1 MSTIVSSMDRIRA
14 AAAEGEKLLSVITA
28 TDDTAATLTQL
39 KLDIAALKNPCY
51 DAHALYSEL
60 SARIEREQKE
70 FEDLRDSRTKKLFG
84 GSKYKEKLVKEE
96 NDVTEL
102 LEWQAKADKTRKEL
116 DVKLDDMKELR
127 QKLEQMVE
135 QRIQALNDLDNLYV
149 SVFNGPSPG
158 HAEEDKLE
166 AQVKAAEEVIAE
178 FPSSSC
184 FLRYGA
190 NTPKIFNPI
199 QNSYSQVASV
209 VDYIT
214 MARARVTFAA
224 GSAAK
229 ALKISESDIFDL
241 KAGAS
246 IRANS
251 NFNSAV
257 ADRQEREHLNWVR
270 RSLAE
275 ASQFLAMA
283 HEIDPEVDGFV
294 MPKVADGKSVA
305 GRLDDWINT
314 PVTDYF
320 FHREIQDTAE
330 GIAMASAIV
339 DEQLRLAEEKKSVWT
354 EKRDAAGKD
363 LKQAREELN
372 QLRAR
377 IFEDAVRSEGASTV
391 PSYEETAANEHLPQ
405 YTETDRS

>member
-1 MSTIVSSMDRIRA
+1 MSTIESSMDRIRA
-14 AAAEGEKLLSVITA
+14 AAAEREQLLSVITA
-28 TDDTAATLTQL
+28 TDDTAANLTQL

-60 SARIEREQKE
+60 NARIEREQKE
-70 FEDLRDSRTKKLFG
+70 FEDLRDSRTQKLFG
-84 GSKYKEKLVKEE
+84 GSKYKDKLTKEE

-102 LEWQAKADKTRKEL
+102 LEWQAKADKARKEL
-116 DVKLDDMKELR
+116 DVKLDEMKELR
-127 QKLEQMVE
+127 QKLEHMVE

-166 AQVKAAEEVIAE
+166 AQVKAAKE
-178 FPSSSC
+178 
-184 FLRYGA
+184 
-190 NTPKIFNPI
+190 IFNPI

-209 VDYIT
+209 VNYIT

-246 IRANS
+246 IRANR

-283 HEIDPEVDGFV
+283 HEFDPEVDGFV

-320 FHREIQDTAE
+320 FHREIQVTAE
-330 GIAMASAIV
+330 GIVMAGAIV
-339 DEQLRLAEEKKSVWT
+339 DEQLRFAEEKKKVWT

-363 LKQAREELN
+363 LKQAREELH

-377 IFEDAVRSEGASTV
+377 LFENAVNGERASTV
-391 PSYEETAANEHLPQ
+391 PSYEEAAVNEHLPQ

>member
-1 MSTIVSSMDRIRA
+1 MDRIRA
-14 AAAEGEKLLSVITA
+14 AAAEREQLLSVITA
-28 TDDTAATLTQL
+28 TDDTAANLTQL

-60 SARIEREQKE
+60 NARIEREQKE
-70 FEDLRDSRTKKLFG
+70 FEDLRDSRTQKLFG
-84 GSKYKEKLVKEE
+84 GSKYKDKLTKEE

-102 LEWQAKADKTRKEL
+102 LEWQAKADKARKEL
-116 DVKLDDMKELR
+116 DVKLDEMKELR
-127 QKLEQMVE
+127 QKLEHMVE

-166 AQVKAAEEVIAE
+166 AQVKAAKEVIAKSPHS
-178 FPSSSC
+178 FSFFWPS
-184 FLRYGA
+184 A
-190 NTPKIFNPI
+190 NTLKIFNPI

-209 VDYIT
+209 VNYIT

-246 IRANS
+246 IRANR

-283 HEIDPEVDGFV
+283 HEFDPEVDGFV

-320 FHREIQDTAE
+320 FHREIQVTAE
-330 GIAMASAIV
+330 GIVMAGAIV
-339 DEQLRLAEEKKSVWT
+339 DEQLRFAEEKKKVWT

-363 LKQAREELN
+363 LKQAREELH

-377 IFEDAVRSEGASTV
+377 LFEDAVNGERASTV
-391 PSYEETAANEHLPQ
+391 PPYEEAAVNEHLPQ

>member
-1 MSTIVSSMDRIRA
+1 
-14 AAAEGEKLLSVITA
+14 
-28 TDDTAATLTQL
+28 
-39 KLDIAALKNPCY
+39 
-51 DAHALYSEL
+51 
-60 SARIEREQKE
+60 
-70 FEDLRDSRTKKLFG
+70 
-84 GSKYKEKLVKEE
+84 
-96 NDVTEL
+96 
-102 LEWQAKADKTRKEL
+102 
-116 DVKLDDMKELR
+116 
-127 QKLEQMVE
+127 
-135 QRIQALNDLDNLYV
+135 
-149 SVFNGPSPG
+149 
-158 HAEEDKLE
+158 
-166 AQVKAAEEVIAE
+166 
-178 FPSSSC
+178 
-184 FLRYGA
+184 
-190 NTPKIFNPI
+190 
-199 QNSYSQVASV
+199 
-209 VDYIT
+209 

-246 IRANS
+246 IRANR

-283 HEIDPEVDGFV
+283 HEIDPEVDGFA

-330 GIAMASAIV
+330 GIAMAGAIV

-363 LKQAREELN
+363 LKQAREELH

-377 IFEDAVRSEGASTV
+377 IFEDAVNSEGASTV

>member
-1 MSTIVSSMDRIRA
+1 
-14 AAAEGEKLLSVITA
+14 
-28 TDDTAATLTQL
+28 
-39 KLDIAALKNPCY
+39 
-51 DAHALYSEL
+51 
-60 SARIEREQKE
+60 
-70 FEDLRDSRTKKLFG
+70 
-84 GSKYKEKLVKEE
+84 
-96 NDVTEL
+96 
-102 LEWQAKADKTRKEL
+102 
-116 DVKLDDMKELR
+116 
-127 QKLEQMVE
+127 
-135 QRIQALNDLDNLYV
+135 
-149 SVFNGPSPG
+149 
-158 HAEEDKLE
+158 
-166 AQVKAAEEVIAE
+166 
-178 FPSSSC
+178 
-184 FLRYGA
+184 
-190 NTPKIFNPI
+190 
-199 QNSYSQVASV
+199 
-209 VDYIT
+209 

-246 IRANS
+246 IRANH

-283 HEIDPEVDGFV
+283 HEIDPEVDGFA

-330 GIAMASAIV
+330 GIAMAGAIV
-339 DEQLRLAEEKKSVWT
+339 DEQLRLAEEKKRVWT
-354 EKRDAAGKD
+354 EKRDAAGNN
-363 LKQAREELN
+363 LKQAREVLH

-377 IFEDAVRSEGASTV
+377 IFEDAVNSKGASTV
-391 PSYEETAANEHLPQ
+391 PSYEETAADEHLPQ
-405 YTETDRS
+405 CTETDRS